1 MSKLSAGRR
10 CEAAQ
15 LLLLY
20 CYIVGAGCW
29 TTALLSLFP
38 RTTIKTLPLLSVK
51 NQIQTPLSVSYIS
64 IVQSPLG
71 HSWAFQTDFL
81 TQYRWLRKGGLLTRS
96 VYGNNSVFFVA
107 CLLQHFQTTNVGVD
121 KSPVS
126 FDKFS
131 RVRQETTFKLR
142 WPSIGWNVLN
152 HFLQHIVH

>member
-1 MSKLSAGRR
+1 MKQRNVY
-10 CEAAQ
+10 CFIVI
-15 LLLLY
+15 LLGQG
-20 CYIVGAGCW
+20 VGQQHCCHCSHA
-29 TTALLSLFP
+29 P
-38 RTTIKTLPLLSVK
+38 QPLPLLSVK

-131 RVRQETTFKLR
+131 RVRQETAFKMR
-142 WPSIGWNVLN
+142 RPSIGWNVLN